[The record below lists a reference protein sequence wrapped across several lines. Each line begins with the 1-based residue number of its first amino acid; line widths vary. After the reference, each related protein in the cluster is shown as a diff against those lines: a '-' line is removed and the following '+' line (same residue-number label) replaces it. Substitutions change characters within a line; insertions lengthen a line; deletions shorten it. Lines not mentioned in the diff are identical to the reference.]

1 MRINPSRRD
10 LWNLSPFEARG
21 FEERVVELS
30 DGSRVTVARMGQG
43 SPLVMVAGLSGGW
56 EWLAPLADR
65 LARRRGLEVWVTSL
79 RGDDSQAQ
87 GWLGG
92 SSRRSMSDYAGDLA
106 TVLNR
111 LGLERPTIF
120 GVSFG
125 GAVVLEYAVT
135 WPERL
140 RGLILQGTEA
150 RFTQPLGARL
160 ARGILERYP
169 LPQDNPFVNQFLRL
183 LFGKAVEAGPL
194 WEFVVERCW
203 SVEQAELVNRLAAL
217 EAFDVSDRLDRID
230 APTLVLAGARDVI
243 VPPSRQKL
251 LAQAIDGADFAVIP
265 DAGHIGF
272 LTHPGPIA
280 HRVADCLNDPV
291 RFV

>member
-1 MRINPSRRD
+1 MRINPSCRD
-10 LWNLSPFEARG
+10 RWNLRSFEARG
-21 FEERVVELS
+21 FDERVVEFS
-30 DGSRVTVARMGQG
+30 DGGRVTVARIGQG
-43 SPLVMVAGLSGGW
+43 RPLVMVAGLSGGW

-65 LARRRGLEVWVTSL
+65 LARSHGLEVWVASL
-79 RGDDSQAQ
+79 RGDDTQVWSGA
-87 GWLGG
+87 
-92 SSRRSMSDYAGDLA
+92 SRRSVGDYADDLA
-106 TVLNR
+106 TVLGR
-111 LGLERPTIF
+111 LGLERPTIL

-125 GAVVLEYAVT
+125 GAVALEYAVT

-140 RGLILQGTEA
+140 GGLILQGTEA
-150 RFTQPLGARL
+150 RFAQPLGARL
-160 ARGILERYP
+160 ARGVLERYS

-217 EAFDVSDRLDRID
+217 ETFDVSDRLDRID

-243 VPPSRQKL
+243 VPPSRQKR
-251 LAQAIDGADFAVIP
+251 LAQAIDAADFAVVP

-280 HRVADCLNDPV
+280 ERVVACLTDPV